1 MASALPQPGRIVN
14 ALTLSLMAPQG
25 GQTGGAG
32 GGAMI
37 LLFQIVAI
45 GAVFYFLIIRPQSKA
60 RKQHET
66 MLSALKKGDEVVTT
80 GGIIGEVTDI
90 KDDRVTIESGDSTLV
105 IRRDRITQIG
115 GASTG
120 AKAG

>member
-1 MASALPQPGRIVN
+1 
-14 ALTLSLMAPQG
+14 MAPQG
-25 GQTGGAG
+25 GQTGGGG

-80 GGIIGEVTDI
+80 GGIIGQVTAI
-90 KDDRVTIESGDSTLV
+90 ADDRVTIESGDSMLV
-105 IRRDRITQIG
+105 IRRDRIAQIG
-115 GASTG
+115 GAAPGARTG
-120 AKAG
+120 

>member
-1 MASALPQPGRIVN
+1 
-14 ALTLSLMAPQG
+14 MAPQG
-25 GQTGGAG
+25 GQTGSAG
-32 GGAMI
+32 GGAAI

-66 MLSALKKGDEVVTT
+66 MLGALKKGDEVVTT

-105 IRRDRITQIG
+105 VRRDRIAQIG
-115 GASTG
+115 DASVG
-120 AKAG
+120 AKSG

>member
-1 MASALPQPGRIVN
+1 MN
-14 ALTLSLMAPQG
+14 ALNLILMAPQG
-25 GQTGGAG
+25 GSGG
-32 GGAMI
+32 GGAAI

-80 GGIIGEVTDI
+80 GGIIGEVTDL
-90 KDDRVTIESGDSTLV
+90 KEDRVTIESGDSTLV
-105 IRRDRITQIG
+105 IRRDRIAQIG
-115 GASTG
+115 GSAAPG
-120 AKAG
+120 AKTG